1 MVQLT
6 FEKLKPDGSSD
17 GSQAITLDYSP
28 PELSFSKA
36 AQYAE
41 VAIPGLEQPVLQF
54 VRGDAETLG
63 MDLFFDAT
71 SAPGGGLGLG
81 GVKTDVAK
89 EVNAFCKLVTIN
101 GKTHAPPL
109 VRITWGD
116 AFPGNAMGHNSATE
130 SSFKAVVLSVTRKYT
145 LFNTSGAPL
154 RAIVT
159 LALKRYATIAEQLD
173 DINFQSADHTR
184 QHIVTE
190 GETLPLIA
198 HDAFGDAR
206 KWRVIAE
213 HNGLA
218 EVRDLVPGLRLELPP
233 LVP

>member
-17 GSQAITLDYSP
+17 GSQAITVDYSP
-28 PELSFSKA
+28 PDLSFAKA

-41 VAIPGLEQPVLQF
+41 VAIPGLEQPILQF

-71 SAPGGGLGLG
+71 TASTGV
-81 GVKTDVAK
+81 VKTDVAQ
-89 EVNAFCKLVTIN
+89 EVNAFCKFVTID

-116 AFPGNAMGHNSATE
+116 AFPGNAMGHNYSTE
-130 SSFKAVVLSVTRKYT
+130 SCFKAVVLSVTRKYT

-154 RAIVT
+154 RALVT
-159 LALKRYATIAEQLD
+159 LSLKRYATIAEQLD

-184 QHIVTE
+184 QHLVTE

-206 KWRVIAE
+206 KWRVIAD

-218 EVRDLVPGLRLELPP
+218 EVRELAAGLRLELPP

>member
-1 MVQLT
+1 MVQMT
-6 FEKLKPDGSSD
+6 FEKLRADGSGD
-17 GSQAITLDYSP
+17 GSEAITVEYSP
-28 PELSFSKA
+28 PELSFTKA

-41 VAIPGLEQPVLQF
+41 VAIPGLEQPILQF
-54 VRGDAETLG
+54 VRGDAETLN

-71 SAPGGGLGLG
+71 STAI
-81 GVKTDVAK
+81 GVTKTDVAD
-89 EVNAFCKLVTIN
+89 EVNRFCKLVTIN
-101 GKTHAPPL
+101 GETHMPPI

-116 AFPGNAMGHNSATE
+116 AFPGNAMGHNYSTE
-130 SSFKAVVLSVTRKYT
+130 SCFKAVVLSVTRKYT

-159 LALKRYATIAEQLD
+159 LSLKRYATIAEQLD
-173 DINFQSADHTR
+173 DINFRSADHTR
-184 QHIVTE
+184 LHIVIE

-218 EVRDLVPGLRLELPP
+218 EVRDLMPGMRLELPP